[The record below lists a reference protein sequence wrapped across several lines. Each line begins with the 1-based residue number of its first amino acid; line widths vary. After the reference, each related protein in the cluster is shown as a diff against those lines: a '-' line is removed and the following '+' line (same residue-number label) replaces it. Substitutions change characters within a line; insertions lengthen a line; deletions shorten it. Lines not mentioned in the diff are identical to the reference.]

1 MTYNSI
7 TAAGRAAD
15 GAPVTTLRVVHGAAP
30 DHAKLQR
37 LQALLTEISAGLAL
51 EDAEERCREI
61 RRTPFRYRPVVVLAA
76 QALLAVGVAVMFGVN
91 PLNMA
96 LAFVAAALAAFTQYL
111 LARARVPFFFSQI
124 AGGFVLTALGRLLE
138 LVTQTVGVVLGIL
151 LGLELARV
159 LGFAMAPPSQALPL
173 GPLALQFLGAAIIAV
188 AVAVFNGAGLRIVV
202 ISAALSFVAWAGFV
216 AASTLGFDAAA
227 ASGAGAFLGSLLG
240 ILIAFRL
247 HVPSVAVTIA
257 AILPMVPGAAVF
269 RGLLTIV
276 ESGDD
281 PALLLG
287 GAVTLAGAAT
297 VGVALAV
304 GASLGLYLG
313 QPLTATL
320 HGVTRSRARLRR

>member
-1 MTYNSI
+1 ML
-7 TAAGRAAD
+7 
-15 GAPVTTLRVVHGAAP
+15 TL
-30 DHAKLQR
+30 
-37 LQALLTEISAGLAL
+37 
-51 EDAEERCREI
+51 
-61 RRTPFRYRPVVVLAA
+61 
-76 QALLAVGVAVMFGVN
+76 
-91 PLNMA
+91 
-96 LAFVAAALAAFTQYL
+96 VAAVTPL
-111 LARARVPFFFSQI
+111 LARTGWDQAASIRPSVIVASGI
-124 AGGFVLTALGRLLE
+124 VLMLAGLTVVGAAQDAIDGFALTALGRLLE

-202 ISAALSFVAWAGFV
+202 ISAALSFIAWAGFV
-216 AASTLGFDAAA
+216 AASTLGFDTAA